1 MIILEEE
8 DNKSYLLNPKE
19 EKTRVNLSSLNN
31 STCYTNYDQNILTIT
46 EEPYS
51 YAIWTYK
58 NFNTCTYICY
68 TEKTKTV

>member
-1 MIILEEE
+1 MRDTGEEERKESEKIKDRRMIILEEE

-51 YAIWTYK
+51 YAI
-58 NFNTCTYICY
+58 
-68 TEKTKTV
+68 